1 MPSLIHKPPQQH
13 RSRKATDAL
22 LRAGLKGIE
31 ARGIEALSMADV
43 AAEAGASIGSLYF
56 RFGDKSQFVGAALAI
71 ALDDFRD
78 RGLALCELA
87 ARQKWS
93 ERRALERWVSLLVAV
108 VRQRRTL
115 VKEMIRHVVAQPNSW
130 APINER
136 RRELEDKLFS
146 VLAARRNGTR
156 DAARDM
162 RLRIGLQAVGGCLVH
177 MLVIDPGPLR
187 IDDPSVEAS
196 LCEMLFSYIDRAG
209 MNSVK
214 KPGPKRRRVSTGRV
228 RTKA

>member
-1 MPSLIHKPPQQH
+1 MASHIHKPPQQE

-31 ARGIEALSMADV
+31 ARGIDALSMADV

-156 DAARDM
+156 DTAWDM

-187 IDDPSVEAS
+187 IDDPSVEVS
-196 LCEMLFSYIDRAG
+196 LCELLFSYIDRAG
-209 MNSVK
+209 MNAVK
-214 KPGPKRRRVSTGRV
+214 KPGPKRRRVANGRV
-228 RTKA
+228 RTKR